1 MGAEKTGS
9 VSSAQAAI
17 TAEFSIIM
25 TTLKKKEKETKRNNP
40 YIMCVDNLRLTSC
53 QFIVKKQ
60 ILPLRPE
67 EGLWGRQE
75 SFLKPSQHT
84 LI

>member
-25 TTLKKKEKETKRNNP
+25 TTLKKKKKKRNETIP
-40 YIMCVDNLRLTSC
+40 TLCVWT
-53 QFIVKKQ
+53 I
-60 ILPLRPE
+60 
-67 EGLWGRQE
+67 
-75 SFLKPSQHT
+75 
-84 LI
+84 